1 MNLSAAFWFVSVC
14 FLFLNLSLCCYSLND
29 EGNTLLKLKER
40 ITSDPFDALSTWVD
54 DEASLDPC
62 HWFGVECA
70 DREVVVL
77 NLKDL
82 CLEGTLSPELMNLV
96 HIKSII
102 LRNNSFYGTIP
113 EEIVG
118 LKELEILDL
127 GYNNFSGHLDAN
139 FEHSI
144 SSLAILLLDNNE
156 HLAGFSPKINELKM
170 LSECQVDENQLTNAA
185 NMASCSER
193 SIKWHVHENEGPRS
207 LLEHHKLHRPP
218 YHYHRN
224 HTSPLYR
231 PSPSHSPSVAA
242 PPPVPSLDSP
252 DQNASDS
259 PNQNALDSPDQN
271 ASDSPPQ
278 SIASKKNQVPIFA
291 GVIIGSAVFLVIS
304 TIGIYLCKT
313 NKVSIVKPWTTGIS
327 GQLQKAL
334 VTGVPKLKRIDL
346 EAACED
352 FSNVIG
358 NSPIGT
364 LYKGT
369 LSSGVEIAVA
379 SVSMTLSKT
388 WTKNLEAQFR
398 KKIDILSKV
407 NHRNFVNLIG
417 YCEEEEP
424 FTRMLVF
431 EYAPNGTL
439 FEHLHVKEA
448 EHLNWGPRLRIA
460 TGMAYCLQYMHGLDP
475 PVALINLSSST
486 VHLTDDHAAKISDL
500 SFSHEKDSSE
510 KKPDGRKDIDIDM
523 MDSTSRASNVY
534 SFGVLLFEIVTG
546 RIPYSVDNSSA
557 ENWASHYLKWDKPLE
572 EMVDATLASYQ
583 ENQVEQVAELI
594 KDCVDPDSEK
604 RPRMNEVSE
613 RLREITKMSPEFVVP
628 KLSPLWWAELEI
640 SSA

>member
-1 MNLSAAFWFVSVC
+1 MIKNTSLSAALWLIAVWF
-14 FLFLNLSLCCYSLND
+14 FFLNLSLCCYSLNE

-40 ITSDPFDALSTWVD
+40 ITSDPFDALSNWVD
-54 DEASLDPC
+54 DQVSLDPC
-62 HWFGVECA
+62 HWFGVECS

-96 HIKSII
+96 HVKSII

-127 GYNNFSGHLDAN
+127 GYNNFSGNLDAN
-139 FEHSI
+139 FGHNI

-156 HLAGFSPKINELKM
+156 HLAGFSPKINELKV

-185 NMASCSER
+185 NMPSCSER
-193 SIKWHVHENEGPRS
+193 STKWHVRENEGPRS
-207 LLEHHKLHRPP
+207 LRERPELQRHP
-218 YHYHRN
+218 YHHRHN

-231 PSPSHSPSVAA
+231 PSPSLSPSVAEA
-242 PPPVPSLDSP
+242 PPVTSPDSP

-259 PNQNALDSPDQN
+259 PDQN
-271 ASDSPPQ
+271 ASDSPSQ
-278 SIASKKNQVPIFA
+278 SIPSKKNQLPIFA

-398 KKIDILSKV
+398 KKIDTLSKV

-460 TGMAYCLQYMHGLDP
+460 TGMAYCLKYMHGLDP
-475 PVALINLSSST
+475 PVALTNLSSST

-500 SFSHEKDSSE
+500 SFSREADSSE
-510 KKPDGRKDIDIDM
+510 KKPDRRKDIDIDM
-523 MDSTSRASNVY
+523 MMQSTNPASNVY

-546 RIPYSVDNSSA
+546 RIPYLLDNSSA
-557 ENWASHYLKWDKPLE
+557 ENWASHYLKWDKPLK

-604 RPRMNEVSE
+604 RPSMNEVSE